1 VPAVPAN
8 KSTTVRPIEAAR
20 KQIVKRVR
28 AAIGLVQRVSPALAA
43 RALEVMWLTPQRFER
58 PPQERAAFE
67 SAQRWQLAHGK
78 RRIPMYSWGDEGR
91 PIVLFAHG
99 WEGRAT
105 QVAPYLAPLLTAGFR
120 VVSYDTAGHGE
131 ARRALVSVVDF
142 ARTAEFVSNT
152 LRGQVQAGI
161 GHSAG
166 AAALLVAAGRNQF
179 AERLVAVAAPL
190 RPRVFVEKFAH
201 WLRPSPA
208 TQRGFLGRLDARYG
222 LAFAD
227 FDSRPSAVDSGADG
241 LVVHDRADD
250 DVPFGHGEGL
260 ADVWPG
266 ARLLATDGLG
276 HRRVLRDPEVVRS
289 VVEFIGPPRSLV
301 TLEDAIAGALV
312 DRHGRAHA
320 SA

>member
-8 KSTTVRPIEAAR
+8 KSTTVRPIETAR
-20 KQIVKRVR
+20 KRIVKRLRV
-28 AAIGLVQRVSPALAA
+28 AIGLVQRVSPAMAA
-43 RALEVMWLTPQRFER
+43 RALEVLWLTPQRFAR
-58 PPQERAAFE
+58 PEQERAAFA
-67 SAQRWQLAHGK
+67 SAQRWQLVQQK
-78 RRIPMYSWGDEGR
+78 RRIPMYGWGDEGR
-91 PIVLFAHG
+91 PVVLFAHG

-105 QVAPYLAPLLTAGFR
+105 QVAPYIAPLLAAGFR
-120 VVSYDTAGHGE
+120 VVSYDAPGHGE
-131 ARRALVSVVDF
+131 AGRALVSVVDF

-166 AAALLVAAGRNQF
+166 GAALLVAAGNNQF
-179 AERLVAVAAPL
+179 AERLVVLATPL
-190 RPRVFVEKFAH
+190 RPRVFLEKLAR
-201 WLRPSPA
+201 WLRLSAA
-208 TQRGFLGRLDARYG
+208 TQSGLFGRLDARYG

-250 DVPFGHGEGL
+250 DVPFCHGEVLSG
-260 ADVWPG
+260 VWPG

-301 TLEDAIAGALV
+301 TLEDAIAGVLV
-312 DRHGRAHA
+312 DRQGRVRA